1 MKRIIV
7 ITEEIAL
14 DTNVVIDAFVVE
26 FTERFS
32 HEQLRNMLN
41 LSYLQ
46 DVFVMEYKEGMID
59 FKTGGERGIR
69 KLNGEK
75 RD

>member
-1 MKRIIV
+1 MQRIIV

-26 FTERFS
+26 FDEVFT
-32 HEQLRNMLN
+32 HEQLRQMLN

-46 DVFVMEYKEGMID
+46 DLSVMPYKEGMID
-59 FKTGGERGIR
+59 FKSGNELGIR
-69 KLNGEK
+69 KVAK
-75 RD
+75 

>member
-1 MKRIIV
+1 MQRIVV

-26 FTERFS
+26 FSEVFT
-32 HEQLRNMLN
+32 HEQLRKMMN

-46 DVFVMEYKEGMID
+46 DLFVMPYKEGMID
-59 FKTGGERGIR
+59 FKTGNELGVR
-69 KLNGEK
+69 KVAK
-75 RD
+75 